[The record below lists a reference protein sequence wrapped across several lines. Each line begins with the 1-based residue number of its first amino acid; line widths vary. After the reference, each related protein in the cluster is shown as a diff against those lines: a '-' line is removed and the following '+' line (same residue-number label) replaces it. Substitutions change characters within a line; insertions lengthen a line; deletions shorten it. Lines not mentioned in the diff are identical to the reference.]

1 MKGGIND
8 MMRQAQMMQKKIAK
22 AQEELAEKTVE
33 ASSGGGMV
41 KVVANGSQEIESV
54 KIDPAAID
62 PNDPGMLEDLVLAA
76 VSEALKQSKEMME
89 TELGALT
96 GGMKI
101 PGLF

>member
-8 MMRQAQMMQKKIAK
+8 LVRQAQMMQKKIAK
-22 AQEELAEKTVE
+22 AQEELADKTVE

-41 KVVANGSQEIESV
+41 KVVATGSQTVLSV
-54 KIDPAAID
+54 KIDPAAVD
-62 PNDPGMLEDLVLAA
+62 PNDVSMLEDLVLAA
-76 VSEALKQSKEMME
+76 VNEALKQSKEMME
-89 TELGALT
+89 VEMGALT